1 MFLQLNNSNTIPKT
15 IINYDKYI
23 SEDRAAISQLVDK
36 LINSKDPYAS
46 KNGQEILMT
55 ADCGAGKTYA
65 IAEGIFSATNS
76 ASFINIMASP
86 NVSQVLQNN
95 KKYRLNGVVGKKHKN
110 IKEYKDAVGL
120 NVIYDKLYEMVS
132 KICKAETRDNITD
145 MSKVL
150 LVIDE
155 AHQLVDATYRQ
166 DIIDDVKKACR
177 LVADNG
183 GIVIY
188 TTATPLHICM
198 EAPSR
203 TGRILVDGIFENTR
217 DYSSIIEF
225 RKNNEKPNFENI
237 EVELFNDIRN
247 FPYEIL
253 KGVESGKY
261 FLIQNNDKDYNL
273 HIVKF
278 LEANGIA
285 AVAMSS
291 DDTNYSVKADS
302 YTNIAYNDIVK
313 DGLANLGPDGI
324 GYQVIL
330 TTCLLNNGTSIDGL
344 VYEDEDVRKNTEC
357 VFICN
362 KAEDFNIEDMNQF
375 FVRIRYSHFQNRLF
389 LPAKTFDKNE
399 DKAYVTL
406 ESFTHGFIEGDL
418 RPRHISVE
426 ERNILIKKAGE
437 AYCARICKN
446 EDYLVRALKEYLR
459 TPVSVVRNSDDHK
472 NGIYDCQ
479 AVDWTY
485 SENDIDTICSVI
497 SELVLNKSKDNL
509 FSFCNWE
516 VNPETGYNETR
527 EQINAVDPALSKHLS
542 NILTLYIGGSNTV
555 DTAEIENDI
564 RSTFKAA
571 DYEYKNIRKSL
582 TSLETRYRK
591 LFFVKAKGD
600 SFIKKAIEDYGT
612 IESCAQRA
620 KFKKSRGK
628 IFLRYK
634 NNISTMI
641 SDIMN
646 SKFCK
651 KQGLFLHAQ
660 NHMNFYHKWLQLVFN
675 DRFILSWLD
684 FVVAGTGNGY
694 GILIS
699 WERKCL
705 IGALMAT
712 VSSMESFT
720 DYIKVNT
727 AMNLTANG
735 IGDGQHTDSL
745 VWKIANTLLQ
755 KPFAQIF
762 GAYNESTNTINWKNT
777 KITYEGCTEAV
788 GLLRSEL
795 KAQGIFIRETDE
807 CLRRKILRLY
817 GYMFVYKERPKT
829 LLIKRSNGT
838 VMNVEANDI
847 YITGIRKDTSSIYP
861 IFLSFVAKN
870 LKKKKS
876 ECRAILEALKEVF
889 KGSPSA
895 DNDITETIKRSKY
908 SEMIQTCDL
917 AVQESTRMYDLA
929 TIAAADGSLDHFLGT
944 VALYD
949 RILFN
954 GLEPVAVAT
963 VDCNGVL
970 VGPVRTISSF
980 NAEFYVDVNS
990 AWLTVPSGKGLYKNV
1005 KNGQVVFETSKIQA
1019 LLK

>member
-1 MFLQLNNSNTIPKT
+1 MVGLPTINDERP
-15 IINYDKYI
+15 
-23 SEDRAAISQLVDK
+23 
-36 LINSKDPYAS
+36 
-46 KNGQEILMT
+46 
-55 ADCGAGKTYA
+55 
-65 IAEGIFSATNS
+65 IFSVTN
-76 ASFINIMASP
+76 AARFVNIMASP

-95 KKYRLNGVVGKKHKN
+95 KKYRLNGVVGKNHKN
-110 IKEYKDAVGL
+110 IKVYNDAVGS
-120 NVIYDKLYEMVS
+120 NIIYDKLYEEVS
-132 KICKAETRDNITD
+132 KICKAETRNNITD

-203 TGRILVDGIFENTR
+203 TGRILVDGIFESAR

-225 RKNNEKPNFENI
+225 RKNNDKPNFENI

-253 KGVESGKY
+253 KGVEAGKY

-273 HIVKF
+273 HIVKY

-357 VFICN
+357 VFVCN
-362 KAEDFNIEDMNQF
+362 KAEDLNIEDMNQF
-375 FVRIRYSHFQNRLF
+375 FVRIRYNHSQNRLF
-389 LPAKTFDKNE
+389 LPVKTFEKGE

-406 ESFTHGFIEGDL
+406 ESFVHGFIDGDL
-418 RPRHISVE
+418 RPKHISVE
-426 ERNILIKKAGE
+426 EKNILVKKAGE
-437 AYCARICKN
+437 AYCTRICKN
-446 EDYLVRALKEYLR
+446 EDYLVRALREYLR
-459 TPVSVVRNSDDHK
+459 TPVSVVHNLDERK
-472 NGIYDCQ
+472 NGIYDSET
-479 AVDWTY
+479 VDWTY
-485 SENDIDTICSVI
+485 SKNDVDSICSTI
-497 SELVLNKSKDNL
+497 LSLTSDKSEGKL

-527 EQINAVDPALSKHLS
+527 EQINAVDPALSKHFAD
-542 NILTLYIGGSNTV
+542 ILTLYVGGSNTV
-555 DTAEIENDI
+555 NTTELKDDI
-564 RSTFKAA
+564 RGVFKTA
-571 DYEYKNIRKSL
+571 DYEYKNLRKSL
-582 TSLETRYRK
+582 SALEDRYRK
-591 LFFVKAKGD
+591 LFFVKAKD
-600 SFIKKAIEDYGT
+600 DLIIKKAVEDYGM

-620 KFKKSRGK
+620 KFKNSRGK

-660 NHMNFYHKWLQLVFN
+660 DHKNFYHKWLQLVFN
-675 DRFILSWLD
+675 DRFMLSWLD

-705 IGALMAT
+705 IGALMST
-712 VSSMESFT
+712 VASMESFT

-727 AMNLTANG
+727 AINFTVNS

-762 GAYNESTNTINWKNT
+762 GAYDESTNTISWKNT

-795 KAQGIFIRETDE
+795 KAQGIFIHETDE

-817 GYMFVYKERPKT
+817 GYMFTYKERPRA
-829 LLIKRSNGT
+829 LRIKRGNGT
-838 VMNVEANDI
+838 VMHVDANDI

-870 LKKKKS
+870 LKKKKN
-876 ECRAILEALKEVF
+876 ECKTALETLKEVF
-889 KGSPSA
+889 KGSSSS
-895 DNDITETIKRSKY
+895 DSDITETVKRSKY
-908 SEMIQTCDL
+908 AGMVVTCDL
-917 AVQESTRMYDLA
+917 AGLGTTKMYDLA
-929 TIAAADGSLDHFLGT
+929 KIVAVDGSLAPFVGT

-949 RILFN
+949 KILFN
-954 GLEPVAVAT
+954 GLEPVAVAS

-970 VGPVRTISSF
+970 VGPIRTVSDF
-980 NAEFYVDVNS
+980 NADAYTSENS
-990 AWLTVPSGKGLYKNV
+990 SWLTIPSGKSLYKNV
-1005 KNGQVVFETSKIQA
+1005 KNGQVVFDTLKIQT